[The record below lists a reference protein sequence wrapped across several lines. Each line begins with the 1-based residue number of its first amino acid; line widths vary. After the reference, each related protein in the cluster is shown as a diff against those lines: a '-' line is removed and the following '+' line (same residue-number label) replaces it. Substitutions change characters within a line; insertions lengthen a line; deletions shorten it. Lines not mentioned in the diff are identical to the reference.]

1 MHDAMQKMADGTFA
15 DALGREAKRI
25 KERFSEE
32 AIASTWCDY
41 VGHFETKKCVK
52 YSVAKG
58 I

>member
-32 AIASTWCDY
+32 AIASMWCDN
-41 VGHFETKKCVK
+41 VGLFE
-52 YSVAKG
+52 AK
-58 I
+58 